1 MVNMHPGHLPSL
13 ERAQCWSYGRHPLPW
28 VVLGAVVCPG
38 LASRE
43 LVGDGLGDG
52 CPTGTPA
59 RFVESRLRVVFVFN
73 ILGLRKQY
81 LPTVRNSYNIK
92 V

>member
-1 MVNMHPGHLPSL
+1 MVTMHPGQPPSL

-28 VVLGAVVCPG
+28 AVLGAVVCPG
-38 LASRE
+38 LASQE

-52 CPTGTPA
+52 CPTMIRKAGTPA

-73 ILGLRKQY
+73 IL
-81 LPTVRNSYNIK
+81 
-92 V
+92 